1 MDNSSSGSDPF
12 ELVRFEKAQAEVYEE
27 VLAELRQGCKQGHWM
42 WFIFPQIEGLG
53 SSWMADRYGISSRAE
68 AEAYLAH
75 PVLGP
80 RLLECTRLMNAVV
93 GRSLR
98 EILGGVDALKF
109 RSCMTLFGEVPG
121 APTVF
126 SEALETHCGGDKDQ
140 ITLDRL

>member
-1 MDNSSSGSDPF
+1 VTSSGSSSDPF
-12 ELVRFEKAQAEVYEE
+12 ELVRFEKAQAGVYEE
-27 VLAELRQGCKQGHWM
+27 VVAELRQGLKQGHWM

-53 SSWMADRYGISSRAE
+53 SSWMADRYSISSRAE

-80 RLLECTRLMNAVV
+80 RLLECTRLMNAVI

-98 EILGGVDALKF
+98 EILGSVDALKF

-121 APTVF
+121 APAAF
-126 SEALETHCGGDKDQ
+126 AEALLKYCGGEKDEL
-140 ITLDRL
+140 TLDRL